1 METPIEKA
9 VRAQCTIDS
18 ALARCITMSRV
29 HSNITRFRDILD
41 EQFSLANAYTN
52 AGHHIFCCVVAQDI
66 LYTSLLVNHP
76 LVGLEQDGIRE
87 RYEVRGKHS
96 DDIAHA
102 RDRGTSS
109 VVDDLLQSQ
118 PASEKG
124 P

>member
-76 LVGLEQDGIRE
+76 LVGLEQDGIGE
-87 RYEVRGKHS
+87 RYKMGGEHPDNV
-96 DDIAHA
+96 AHA
-102 RDRGTSS
+102 SNCRTRR
-109 VVDDLLQSQ
+109 VVNRLLCV
-118 PASEKG
+118 
-124 P
+124 